1 MKHTDV
7 FNVHLVCLLPIGL
20 ANCVVAAQPT
30 NIWLFSLRRTSM
42 DLFLRGFGWTMCS
55 IGPAGPTIASLVQQ
69 SSLLHKLI
77 GAEMQQKDLMKRA
90 FFILPK
96 CRDSTT
102 VLLYLLHTTV
112 LLLLSRFLKLYI
124 TELWASYCR
133 KFLLICQKHS
143 LGCKFKVIQS
153 LTVKANHILNDL

>member
-1 MKHTDV
+1 
-7 FNVHLVCLLPIGL
+7 
-20 ANCVVAAQPT
+20 
-30 NIWLFSLRRTSM
+30 
-42 DLFLRGFGWTMCS
+42 MCS

-77 GAEMQQKDLMKRA
+77 EAEMQQKDLMKRE
-90 FFILPK
+90 FFIFPK

-124 TELWASYCR
+124 TEL
-133 KFLLICQKHS
+133 
-143 LGCKFKVIQS
+143 
-153 LTVKANHILNDL
+153 